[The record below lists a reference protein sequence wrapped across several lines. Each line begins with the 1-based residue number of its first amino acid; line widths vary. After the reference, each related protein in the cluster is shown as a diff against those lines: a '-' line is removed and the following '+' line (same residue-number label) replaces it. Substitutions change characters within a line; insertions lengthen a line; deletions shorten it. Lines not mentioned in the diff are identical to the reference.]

1 MHRYNEMIVKGGAS
15 ESLVELCAQAAER
28 MSSQS
33 LSAIWAIVRDMT
45 STVNLPSGRNA
56 IQQRTDA
63 QVKNSLIQSARQ
75 HLETQYL
82 KFIQVIFS
90 HHFDLKTL
98 YPDNFRFN
106 ARKSS
111 TSGPFS

>member
-82 KFIQVIFS
+82 KFIQVNFFKS
-90 HHFDLKTL
+90 
-98 YPDNFRFN
+98 FRFKN
-106 ARKSS
+106 VIP
-111 TSGPFS
+111 GQFSF